1 MIQGRSSRDRLSRK
15 EARSTTGPG
24 VSREVSVCTCCR
36 IESFFTEGESK
47 VSRSPTF
54 CGGLRRPP
62 GENMLRVGDDGSLAS
77 RVFHSG
83 KASPGAPYFS
93 FRSLRAIS
101 VLFARVAS

>member
-1 MIQGRSSRDRLSRK
+1 M
-15 EARSTTGPG
+15 
-24 VSREVSVCTCCR
+24 SREVSACTGFR
-36 IESFFTEGESK
+36 IESFVTEGEAK
-47 VSRSPTF
+47 VSRSPAF
-54 CGGLRRPP
+54 CGGLRWPP
-62 GENMLRVGDDGSLAS
+62 GENVLGVGDDGSLAS